1 MTDLV
6 GKRVMVETK
15 RGKETYTGLGVVVA
29 FEPQI
34 YIGKG
39 QTSKQIVF
47 KQGWNTSFCTQ
58 YTIYGDSTYIMGRDI
73 EGPSGRKTHFF
84 YGTPEISRKHAQI
97 EVRGGQLTLTP
108 IDNKSVYVLKWK
120 LLNQW
125 ANENHPDGPLKQAQR
140 EIKKKNPTF
149 EITDTPAPVFTKV
162 EGSECLA
169 DGDQVFMG
177 DINSNIFKDEERR
190 RDYTF
195 KVEVQVRERMRTQST
210 TGNYLVKI
218 GGTEEDAKR
227 GVGPFVKYVN
237 TLIGLTNSWQYNDAL
252 RKFEEASELT
262 PPQVSAKKRKISD
275 AECTGLTT
283 WHGYMMLNRTQFK
296 VV

>member
-6 GKRVMVETK
+6 GKRVKVETK
-15 RGKETYTGLGVVVA
+15 RGEETYTGLGVVVA

-39 QTSKQIVF
+39 QTSKDIVF
-47 KQGWNTSFCTQ
+47 KVGWNTSFCTQ
-58 YTIYGDSTYIMGRDI
+58 YTIYGDSTHIMGRDI
-73 EGPSGRKTHFF
+73 EGPSGRKTRFF
-84 YGTPEISRKHAQI
+84 YNTPKISRNHAKI

-120 LLNQW
+120 LLNEW
-125 ANENHPDGPLKQAQR
+125 ANENHFDSPLKRSQR
-140 EIKKKNPTF
+140 EAKEKDLDF
-149 EITDTPAPVFTKV
+149 EMTDTPAPVFTKV

-177 DINSNIFKDEERR
+177 NLNLDIFKDKEMRQK
-190 RDYTF
+190 YTF
-195 KVEVQVRERMRTQST
+195 KVEVQVRERKRTQCT
-210 TGNYLVKI
+210 KGNYLVKI
-218 GGTEEDAKR
+218 GGTEEDAKL
-227 GVGPFVKYVN
+227 GVGPFVRYVN
-237 TLIGLTNSWQYNDAL
+237 NLIGMTNSWQYNDHL
-252 RKFEEASELT
+252 RKFEDEFELT

>member
-6 GKRVMVETK
+6 GKRVKVETK
-15 RGKETYTGLGVVVA
+15 RGEETYTGLGIVVA
-29 FEPQI
+29 FQPQI
-34 YIGKG
+34 YIGHG
-39 QTSKQIVF
+39 QNSKNIVL
-47 KQGWNTSFCTQ
+47 KVGWNTPYCTQ
-58 YTIYGDSTYIMGRDI
+58 YIIYGDSTHIMGRDI
-73 EGPSGRKTHFF
+73 EGPSGRKTRFF
-84 YGTPEISRKHAQI
+84 YGTPKISRKHAKI

-120 LLNQW
+120 LLNEW
-125 ANENHPDGPLKQAQR
+125 ADKNHPKGPLKQAQNKLK
-140 EIKKKNPTF
+140 EEDPDY

-177 DINSNIFKDEERR
+177 DINSDIFKNEEMRQK
-190 RDYTF
+190 YTF

-218 GGTEEDAKR
+218 GGTEEDVKL
-227 GVGPFVKYVN
+227 GVRPFVGYVN
-237 TLIGLTNSWQYNDAL
+237 LLIGLTKSWQYNDAL
-252 RKFEEASELT
+252 RKFEEAFELT

-275 AECTGLTT
+275 EECTGLTT
-283 WHGYMMLNRTQFK
+283 WHGYMMLNRGQFK